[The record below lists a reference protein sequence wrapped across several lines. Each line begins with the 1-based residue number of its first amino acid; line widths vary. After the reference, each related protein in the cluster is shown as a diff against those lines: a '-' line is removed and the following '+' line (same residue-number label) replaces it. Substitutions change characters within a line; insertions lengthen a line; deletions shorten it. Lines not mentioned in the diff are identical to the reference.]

1 MVFYP
6 VILVGLALIVG
17 STNAKALKQQLNV
30 LNCLDNFCPI
40 LYLYDS
46 NNDQVEYEGSYN
58 KIEEMDVIWAGY
70 QGSGCFRVYNQENFE
85 GSSIK
90 VDSSNSVTLKEWNTV
105 KSIKYLPS
113 AEECSS
119 PEPKESSPDP
129 NAGTSVFASME
140 IIVVCLLLLS
150 LP

>member
-1 MVFYP
+1 MDFYP
-6 VILVGLALIVG
+6 VILVGLALIRG
-17 STNAKALKQQLNV
+17 STDAKALKQQQNI

-129 NAGTSVFASME
+129 NAGTSVFASMG
-140 IIVVCLLLLS
+140 IIIVCLLVFF
-150 LP
+150 